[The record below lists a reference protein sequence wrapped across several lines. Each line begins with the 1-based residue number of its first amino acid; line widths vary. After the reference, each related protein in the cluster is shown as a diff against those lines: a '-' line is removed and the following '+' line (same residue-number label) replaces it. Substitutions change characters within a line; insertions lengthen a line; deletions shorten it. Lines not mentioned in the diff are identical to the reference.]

1 MRSCSSC
8 GRSPRQG
15 LRGRAVVD
23 VAARRRV
30 LLTVSGPIPDDL
42 DVAVGAGRRPRA
54 DYVELARRFGADV
67 LDLPGARR
75 RAGWFGRLAERLAG
89 PGVVL
94 AVACYRLRRS
104 YDLVFTDAEQ
114 VGLPLAALLRLRG
127 GRRPRHFMIAH
138 IMSVR
143 SKVLLYRALGLGRCI
158 DRMFVYATSQQ
169 KFVEESLGFP
179 PERVV
184 LTPFMVDTA
193 FFAPDA
199 VPARAERVICAAGL
213 ELRDYRTLIQAV
225 QGLDV
230 RVVIASGSP
239 WSTRPDTARGEPL
252 PDNVEVCTL
261 GFVDLRQLYADSRF
275 VVMPLHDVEFQ
286 AGITTILEAMAMGKA
301 VVCSKTRGQTDAL
314 VDGVTG
320 IYVPPGDP
328 RALREAIE
336 RLLEDPQLASELGQ
350 SGPGMG
356 GGPC

>member
-1 MRSCSSC
+1 
-8 GRSPRQG
+8 
-15 LRGRAVVD
+15 
-23 VAARRRV
+23 
-30 LLTVSGPIPDDL
+30 
-42 DVAVGAGRRPRA
+42 
-54 DYVELARRFGADV
+54 
-67 LDLPGARR
+67 
-75 RAGWFGRLAERLAG
+75 
-89 PGVVL
+89 
-94 AVACYRLRRS
+94 
-104 YDLVFTDAEQ
+104 
-114 VGLPLAALLRLRG
+114 
-127 GRRPRHFMIAH
+127 MIVH

-143 SKVLLYRALGLGRCI
+143 PKVLLYRALGLGRCV
-158 DRMFVYATSQQ
+158 DRMFVYATSQE

-199 VPARAERVICAAGL
+199 VPAQAGRLICAAGL

-225 QGLDV
+225 HGLDV

-239 WSTRPDTARGEPL
+239 WSTRPDTARSEAL

-261 GFVDLRQLYADSRF
+261 DFVALRQLYADSLF

-301 VVCSKTRGQTDAL
+301 VVCSRTRGQTDAL

-328 RALREAIE
+328 VALRAAIE
-336 RLLEDPQLASELGQ
+336 RLARGSRAGERAGASRQ
-350 SGPGMG
+350 SVG